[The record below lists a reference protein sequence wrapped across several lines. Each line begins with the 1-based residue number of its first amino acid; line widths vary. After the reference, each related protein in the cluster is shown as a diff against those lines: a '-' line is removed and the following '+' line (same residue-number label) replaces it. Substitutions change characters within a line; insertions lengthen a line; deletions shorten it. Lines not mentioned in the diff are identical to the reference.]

1 MDIEDKED
9 KTLQPEDMGIRQASV
24 LYAFPGFWGAV
35 GLLLLALAVQVF
47 VLGVL
52 QYVGYEIGV
61 ALVPH
66 PLGLGLINVTS
77 MAVVLLA
84 GLMFTEQSW
93 KSVLAING
101 FSLRHLVPGLF
112 VIIGLHFVFSEVSNG
127 VNWLFPPSES
137 INEQIDLLLG
147 GGEYVWMAAITV
159 IVLAPLGEE
168 LVFRGVI
175 LNGLA
180 ARFSRGAALML
191 HSVLF
196 AALHLNLWQAP
207 AALATGLLLGWWRL
221 NTQSILFCFLGHALM
236 NGLGFV
242 GGRLLPWEILGYN
255 VQPPEGGAFQPL
267 WMTGGGAALVFLG
280 LVWLAIQFHALSH
293 KKNG

>member
-1 MDIEDKED
+1 MDVDEKED
-9 KTLQPEDMGIRQASV
+9 ELLPPEEMGVRQASAP
-24 LYAFPGFWGAV
+24 YAFPGFWGSV
-35 GLLLLALAVQVF
+35 GLLVLALAVQVF

-52 QYVGYEIGV
+52 QYVGFEIGV

-84 GLMFTEQSW
+84 GLLFTEQSW
-93 KSVLAING
+93 RSVLAIRG
-101 FSLRHLVPGLF
+101 FSLWHLPPGLI
-112 VIIGLHFVFSEVSNG
+112 VIVGLHLVFSEVSNYM
-127 VNWLFPPSES
+127 NWVFPPSES

-147 GGEYVWMAAITV
+147 GGEHMWVAAITV

-180 ARFSRGAALML
+180 ARYSRGAALLL
-191 HSVLF
+191 HSLLF
-196 AALHLNLWQAP
+196 AILHLNLWQAP
-207 AALATGLLLGWWRL
+207 AAFVTGMLLGWWRL
-221 NTQSILFCFLGHALM
+221 NTRSILFCFLGHALM
-236 NGLGFV
+236 NGIGFI

-255 VQPPEGGAFQPL
+255 VQPPEGVAFQPV
-267 WMTGGGAALVFLG
+267 WMTGGGIGFVLLG
-280 LVWLAIQFHALSH
+280 LIWFAIQFHALAHTRSR
-293 KKNG
+293 